1 MSKESLQI
9 VNKKVIDFYKK
20 NPQLDFEIMNCI
32 FVDFLEK
39 LMNDINGTI
48 NNTITNDILSNVKDI
63 SKELSSIKTVQTELV
78 NIKEII
84 NKLNTEISS
93 NILLKINE
101 IKKDYTEDLRSI
113 INLNEKSNRL
123 DILDI
128 IGKQNELL
136 LSKTQNFINDILP
149 KNQSQYYNQIETIIK
164 SFREET
170 KRNLE
175 DLKTN
180 KSDLNLEKISN
191 IFEQKQNQ
199 FITGIQQ
206 PLLSY
211 ITSSEERLTTNIK
224 VLSENT
230 LLTNSSQD
238 KVNEQLME
246 YLKKNN
252 TSNSSNIGIIGEEK
266 LLVVLTKLYPNAE
279 IIDCSGKSKHGDIL
293 MKRNLKR
300 NILFENKNYSKN
312 VPKDEVLKF
321 IRDCDEQVCSG
332 IMISQHTGIST
343 KNNFQID
350 IQNNNVLMYMH
361 NCEYDEYKINSCV
374 LLIDHLTEVLLQI
387 KSQSSN
393 NIISDEILLEIN
405 QEFTTFLNQKETL
418 MNFIKESNKKI
429 LNHLNDLELPSLH
442 KLLSTKYAS
451 TKTLNLKCEI
461 CNNFTGLNSK
471 SLAAHK
477 NKCIKPIESECSESS
492 PKSSPKEKSSPKS
505 SPKEKKK

>member
-1 MSKESLQI
+1 MSKIVQKNKESLLI
-9 VNKKVIDFYKK
+9 TNKKIIDFYNK

-32 FVDFLEK
+32 FIDFLEK
-39 LMNDINGTI
+39 IVNDINGTI

-63 SKELSSIKTVQTELV
+63 SKELLSIKIVQTELV
-78 NIKEII
+78 NIKETI

-101 IKKDYTEDLRSI
+101 IKKNYTEDIRSI

-128 IGKQNELL
+128 IAKQNELL

-149 KNQSQYYNQIETIIK
+149 KNQTQYYNQIENIIK

-170 KRNLE
+170 TKNLE
-175 DLKTN
+175 EIKNN

-191 IFEQKQNQ
+191 VFEQKQNQ

-206 PLLSY
+206 PLLNY
-211 ITSSEERLTTNIK
+211 ITSSEDRITNNIK

-230 LLTNSSQD
+230 ILNNTSQD
-238 KVNEQLME
+238 KVNDYLME
-246 YLKKNN
+246 FLKKNN
-252 TSNSSNIGIIGEEK
+252 TSTSSNIGNISEEK
-266 LLVVLTKLYPNAE
+266 LLVVLTKIYPNAE
-279 IIDCSGKSKHGDIL
+279 LIDCSGKSKHGDIL
-293 MKRNLKR
+293 MKRNLKK

-312 VPKDEVLKF
+312 VPKEEVLKF
-321 IRDCDEQVCSG
+321 IRDCDEQLCSG
-332 IMISQHTGIST
+332 IMISEQSGIST

-350 IQNNNVLMYMH
+350 IQNNNILIYLH
-361 NCEYDEYKINSCV
+361 NCNYDEYKIDSCV
-374 LLIDHLTEVLLQI
+374 LLIDHLSDILSQI
-387 KSQSSN
+387 KSQACN

-405 QEFTTFLNQKETL
+405 QEFTSFINQKETL

-442 KLLSTKYAS
+442 KLLATKYAS
-451 TKTLNLKCEI
+451 TKTLNLKCDL
-461 CNNFTGLNSK
+461 CNNFTGINSK

-477 NKCIKPIESECSESS
+477 NKCIKPLDSESS
-492 PKSSPKEKSSPKS
+492 DKEIKA
-505 SPKEKKK
+505 KEVKVVQKKK

>member
-1 MSKESLQI
+1 MSKIVQKNKESLI
-9 VNKKVIDFYKK
+9 ITNKKIIDFYNK

-32 FVDFLEK
+32 FIDFLEK
-39 LMNDINGTI
+39 IVNDINGTI

-63 SKELSSIKTVQTELV
+63 SKELLSIKIVQTELV
-78 NIKEII
+78 NIKETI

-101 IKKDYTEDLRSI
+101 IKKNYTEDIRSI

-149 KNQSQYYNQIETIIK
+149 KNQTQYYNQIENIIK

-170 KRNLE
+170 TINLQ
-175 DLKTN
+175 DIKNN

-191 IFEQKQNQ
+191 LFEQKQNQ

-206 PLLSY
+206 PLLNY
-211 ITSSEERLTTNIK
+211 ITSSEDRITNNIK

-230 LLTNSSQD
+230 ILNNTSQD
-238 KVNEQLME
+238 KVNDQLME
-246 YLKKNN
+246 FLKRNN
-252 TSNSSNIGIIGEEK
+252 TSTSSNIGNLSEEK
-266 LLVVLTKLYPNAE
+266 LLVVLTKIYPNAE
-279 IIDCSGKSKHGDIL
+279 LIDCSGKSKHGDIL
-293 MKRNLKR
+293 MKRNLKK

-312 VPKDEVLKF
+312 VPKEEVLKF
-321 IRDCDEQVCSG
+321 IRDCDEQLCSG
-332 IMISQHTGIST
+332 IMISEQSGIST

-350 IQNNNVLMYMH
+350 IQNNNILIYLH
-361 NCEYDEYKINSCV
+361 NCNYDEYKIDSCV
-374 LLIDHLTEVLLQI
+374 LLIDHLSDILSQI
-387 KSQSSN
+387 KKQASN

-405 QEFTTFLNQKETL
+405 QEFTSFINQKETL
-418 MNFIKESNKKI
+418 INFIKESNKKI

-442 KLLSTKYAS
+442 KLLATKYAS
-451 TKTLNLKCEI
+451 TKTLNLKCEL
-461 CNNFTGLNSK
+461 CNNFTGINSK

-477 NKCIKPIESECSESS
+477 NKCIKPLDSESS
-492 PKSSPKEKSSPKS
+492 DKEIKPKEVKVVQKN
-505 SPKEKKK
+505 K

>member
-1 MSKESLQI
+1 MSKIVQKNKESLLI
-9 VNKKVIDFYKK
+9 TNKKIIDFYNK

-32 FVDFLEK
+32 FIDFLEK
-39 LMNDINGTI
+39 IVNDINGTI

-63 SKELSSIKTVQTELV
+63 SKELLSIKIVQTELV
-78 NIKEII
+78 NIKETI

-101 IKKDYTEDLRSI
+101 IKKNYTEDIRSI

-128 IGKQNELL
+128 IAKQNELL

-149 KNQSQYYNQIETIIK
+149 KNQTQYYNQIENIIK

-170 KRNLE
+170 TRNLQ
-175 DLKTN
+175 DIKNN

-191 IFEQKQNQ
+191 LFEQKQNQ

-206 PLLSY
+206 PLLNY
-211 ITSSEERLTTNIK
+211 ITSSEDRITNNIK

-230 LLTNSSQD
+230 ILNNTSQD
-238 KVNEQLME
+238 KVNDQLME
-246 YLKKNN
+246 FLKRNN
-252 TSNSSNIGIIGEEK
+252 TSTSSNIGNLSEEK
-266 LLVVLTKLYPNAE
+266 LLVVLTKIYPNAE
-279 IIDCSGKSKHGDIL
+279 LIDCSGKSKHGDIL
-293 MKRNLKR
+293 MKRNLKK

-312 VPKDEVLKF
+312 VPKEEVLKF
-321 IRDCDEQVCSG
+321 IRDCDEQLCSG
-332 IMISQHTGIST
+332 IMISEQSGIST

-350 IQNNNVLMYMH
+350 IQNNNILIYLH
-361 NCEYDEYKINSCV
+361 NCNYDEYKIDSCV
-374 LLIDHLTEVLLQI
+374 LLIDHLSDILSQI
-387 KSQSSN
+387 KKQASN

-405 QEFTTFLNQKETL
+405 QEFTSFINQKETL

-442 KLLSTKYAS
+442 KLLATKYAS
-451 TKTLNLKCEI
+451 TKTLNLKCEL
-461 CNNFTGLNSK
+461 CNNFTGINSK

-477 NKCIKPIESECSESS
+477 NKCIKPLDSESS
-492 PKSSPKEKSSPKS
+492 DKEIKPKEVKVVQ
-505 SPKEKKK
+505 KKK

>member
-1 MSKESLQI
+1 MSKESLEI

-63 SKELSSIKTVQTELV
+63 SKELSSIKTVQSELL
-78 NIKEII
+78 NIKETI

-128 IGKQNELL
+128 IAKQNDLL

-149 KNQSQYYNQIETIIK
+149 KNQTQYYNQIENIIK

-170 KRNLE
+170 NKNLQ
-175 DLKTN
+175 DIKNN

-211 ITSSEERLTTNIK
+211 ITSSEERLTNNIK

-230 LLTNSSQD
+230 LLNNTTQD
-238 KVNEQLME
+238 KVNDQLME

-252 TSNSSNIGIIGEEK
+252 TSTSTNIGNISEEK
-266 LLVVLTKLYPNAE
+266 LLMLLTKIYPNAE

-293 MKRNLKR
+293 MKRNLKN

-312 VPKDEVLKF
+312 VPKEEVLKF

-332 IMISQHTGIST
+332 IMISQHSGIST

-350 IQNNNVLMYMH
+350 IQNSNVFISIH
-361 NCEYDEYKINSCV
+361 NCDYDEFKIDSCV
-374 LLIDHLTEVLLQI
+374 LLIDHLTEKLSQI
-387 KSQSSN
+387 KKQSSN

-418 MNFIKESNKKI
+418 INFIKESNKKI
-429 LNHLNDLELPSLH
+429 INHLNDLELPSLH
-442 KLLSTKYAS
+442 KLLATKYAS

-461 CNNFTGLNSK
+461 CNNFTGVNSK

-477 NKCIKPIESECSESS
+477 TKCVKPPSPELSESS
-492 PKSSPKEKSSPKS
+492 DNKKEVVVKQ
-505 SPKEKKK
+505 KEIKLQKKK

>member
-1 MSKESLQI
+1 MSKIVQKNKESLLI
-9 VNKKVIDFYKK
+9 TNKKIIDFYNK

-32 FVDFLEK
+32 FIDFLEK
-39 LMNDINGTI
+39 IVNDINGTI

-63 SKELSSIKTVQTELV
+63 SKELLSIKIVQTELV
-78 NIKEII
+78 NIKETI

-101 IKKDYTEDLRSI
+101 IKKNYTEDIRSI

-128 IGKQNELL
+128 IAKQNELL
-136 LSKTQNFINDILP
+136 LLKTQNFINDILP
-149 KNQSQYYNQIETIIK
+149 KNQTQYYNQIENIIK

-170 KRNLE
+170 TKNLE
-175 DLKTN
+175 EIKNN

-191 IFEQKQNQ
+191 VFEQKQNQ

-206 PLLSY
+206 PLLNY
-211 ITSSEERLTTNIK
+211 ITSSEDRITNNIK

-230 LLTNSSQD
+230 ILNNTSQD
-238 KVNEQLME
+238 KVNDHLME
-246 YLKKNN
+246 FLKKNN
-252 TSNSSNIGIIGEEK
+252 TSTSSNIGNISEEK
-266 LLVVLTKLYPNAE
+266 LLVVLTKIYPNAE
-279 IIDCSGKSKHGDIL
+279 LIDCSGKSKHGDIL
-293 MKRNLKR
+293 MKRNLKK

-312 VPKDEVLKF
+312 VPKEEVLKF
-321 IRDCDEQVCSG
+321 IRDCDEQLCSG
-332 IMISQHTGIST
+332 IMISEQSGIST

-350 IQNNNVLMYMH
+350 IQNNNILIYLH
-361 NCEYDEYKINSCV
+361 NCNYDEYKIDSCV
-374 LLIDHLTEVLLQI
+374 LLIDHLSDILSQI
-387 KSQSSN
+387 KSQACN

-405 QEFTTFLNQKETL
+405 QEFTSFINQKETL

-442 KLLSTKYAS
+442 KLLATKYAS
-451 TKTLNLKCEI
+451 TKTLNLKCDL
-461 CNNFTGLNSK
+461 CNNFTGINSK

-477 NKCIKPIESECSESS
+477 NKCIKPLDSESS
-492 PKSSPKEKSSPKS
+492 DKEIKPKEVKVVQ
-505 SPKEKKK
+505 KKK

>member
-1 MSKESLQI
+1 MSKIVQKNKESLI
-9 VNKKVIDFYKK
+9 ITNKKIIDFYNK

-32 FVDFLEK
+32 FIDFLEK
-39 LMNDINGTI
+39 IVNDINGTI

-63 SKELSSIKTVQTELV
+63 SKELLSIKIVQTELV
-78 NIKEII
+78 NIKETI

-101 IKKDYTEDLRSI
+101 IKKNYTEDIRSI

-149 KNQSQYYNQIETIIK
+149 KNQTQYYNQIENIIK

-170 KRNLE
+170 TINLQ
-175 DLKTN
+175 DIKNN

-191 IFEQKQNQ
+191 LFEQKQNQ

-206 PLLSY
+206 PLLNY
-211 ITSSEERLTTNIK
+211 ITSSEDRITNNIK

-230 LLTNSSQD
+230 ILNNTFQD
-238 KVNEQLME
+238 KVNDQLME
-246 YLKKNN
+246 FLKRNN
-252 TSNSSNIGIIGEEK
+252 TSTSSNIGNLSEEK
-266 LLVVLTKLYPNAE
+266 LLVVLTKIYPNAE
-279 IIDCSGKSKHGDIL
+279 LIDCSGKSKHGDIL
-293 MKRNLKR
+293 MKRNLKK

-312 VPKDEVLKF
+312 VPKEEVLKF
-321 IRDCDEQVCSG
+321 IRDCDEQLCSG
-332 IMISQHTGIST
+332 IMISEQSGIST

-350 IQNNNVLMYMH
+350 IQNNNILIYLH
-361 NCEYDEYKINSCV
+361 NCNYDEYKIDSCV
-374 LLIDHLTEVLLQI
+374 LLIDHLSDILSQI
-387 KSQSSN
+387 KKQASN

-405 QEFTTFLNQKETL
+405 QEFTSFINQKETL
-418 MNFIKESNKKI
+418 INFIKESNKKI

-442 KLLSTKYAS
+442 KLLATKYAS
-451 TKTLNLKCEI
+451 TKTLNLKCEL
-461 CNNFTGLNSK
+461 CNNFTGINSK

-477 NKCIKPIESECSESS
+477 NKCIKPLDSESS
-492 PKSSPKEKSSPKS
+492 DKEIKPKEVKVVQKN
-505 SPKEKKK
+505 K

>member
-1 MSKESLQI
+1 MSKIVQKNKESLI
-9 VNKKVIDFYKK
+9 ITNKKIIDFYNK

-32 FVDFLEK
+32 FIDFLEK
-39 LMNDINGTI
+39 IVNDINGTI

-63 SKELSSIKTVQTELV
+63 SKELLSIKIVQTELV
-78 NIKEII
+78 NIKETI

-101 IKKDYTEDLRSI
+101 IKKNYTEDIRSI

-149 KNQSQYYNQIETIIK
+149 KNQTQYYNQIENIIK

-170 KRNLE
+170 TINLQ
-175 DLKTN
+175 DIKNN

-191 IFEQKQNQ
+191 LFEQKQNQ

-206 PLLSY
+206 PLLNY
-211 ITSSEERLTTNIK
+211 ITSSEDRITNNIK

-230 LLTNSSQD
+230 ILNNTFQD
-238 KVNEQLME
+238 KVNDQLME
-246 YLKKNN
+246 FLKRNN
-252 TSNSSNIGIIGEEK
+252 TSTSSNIGNLSEEK
-266 LLVVLTKLYPNAE
+266 LLVVLTKIYPNAE
-279 IIDCSGKSKHGDIL
+279 LIDCSGKSKHGDIL
-293 MKRNLKR
+293 MKRNLKK

-312 VPKDEVLKF
+312 VPKEEVLKF
-321 IRDCDEQVCSG
+321 IRDCDEQLCSG
-332 IMISQHTGIST
+332 IMISEQSGIST

-350 IQNNNVLMYMH
+350 IQNNNILIYLH
-361 NCEYDEYKINSCV
+361 NCNYDEYKIDSCV
-374 LLIDHLTEVLLQI
+374 LLIDHLSDILSQI
-387 KSQSSN
+387 KKQASN

-405 QEFTTFLNQKETL
+405 QEFTSFINQKETL
-418 MNFIKESNKKI
+418 INFIKESNKKI

-442 KLLSTKYAS
+442 KLLATKYAS
-451 TKTLNLKCEI
+451 TKTLNLKCEL
-461 CNNFTGLNSK
+461 CNNFTGINSK

-477 NKCIKPIESECSESS
+477 NKCIKPLDSESS
-492 PKSSPKEKSSPKS
+492 DKEIKPK
-505 SPKEKKK
+505 